1 MYYKPDWAVH
11 PFVAHIRVM
20 VSYMILEG
28 PKLNGG
34 AAIAIK
40 KLAHDGVLSDCF
52 PMPNKEMVE
61 KLNASWLRCCFLP
74 HQQPWDLIKNY
85 YGEKM
90 SLYFAFTGH
99 LTTWLF
105 IPAIVGAA
113 FQCVVVS
120 NFNIPSAYSN
130 PVIPFFCFLVAIWSI
145 MVTEYWKRKECTI
158 AMEHGK

>member
-1 MYYKPDWAVH
+1 
-11 PFVAHIRVM
+11 M

-28 PKLNGG
+28 SKLNGG
-34 AAIAIK
+34 AAIEIRNLHNK
-40 KLAHDGVLSDCF
+40 GILVDCF

-61 KLNASWLRCCFLP
+61 KLNTTWLRCCFLP
-74 HQQPWDLIKNY
+74 HQQPWELIKNY

-105 IPAIVGAA
+105 FPAIVGLA

-120 NFNIPSAYSN
+120 NFNIPTAYSN
-130 PVIPFFCFLVAIWSI
+130 TVIPFFCFLIAFWSI
-145 MVTEYWKRKECTI
+145 MTTEYWKRKESHI
-158 AMEHGK
+158 GMENGR